1 MNQTQTRS
9 LRKKVL
15 SLILAVVMAV
25 SLLPISAFA
34 SGDSTSTTATTSD
47 GSDGYEYNIM
57 FLDCGR
63 KYYSVDSIKQIID
76 NASAAGFNYIQ
87 LAVGNDG
94 LRFLLDDMSLTVNG
108 TTYGSDAVKEA
119 IQTGNTTYNASKS
132 YKSDK
137 NELSESEMDA
147 IIAYAASKGMGVI
160 PCVNTPGH
168 MDAILSAASSLTG
181 TNCSYSSSARTIDV
195 TNTTAVAFTQALL
208 QKYINYFAGK
218 GCKLFNMGAD
228 EYANDKF
235 TGGSMGFGNL
245 QSTGKYRYYVQYVNQ
260 LAAKI
265 KAADMIPMAFNDGIY
280 FNNNTSS
287 GEFDTDIVIC
297 YWSSGWSGYTPMSAS
312 DLAGKGFKL
321 INTNGSY
328 YWILGGNQ
336 CDAKTASNF
345 DKTAFPGKDNTD
357 TINNPAGS
365 MFCIWA
371 DYPGAETEASVISKT
386 ADTIA
391 AFGKALPE
399 IGIKSS
405 GGTAL
410 TLNGS
415 TELTV
420 PGNAEATWSV
430 DPAGV
435 IELQSSGNADD
446 KSAITGKSVIA
457 KAVGAGTAKVT
468 ATVDDKTTYT
478 TTLTVTDP
486 STVDVTV
493 AVNGTHTETV
503 KDVDLRNQIGTY
515 DQTIAKVSVDC
526 KKVNGESTE
535 TKVTTVKTGEK
546 YYIKNSNG
554 QYLSSDANWSDVNSA
569 AQWTW
574 DGSYLKNDSNYLY
587 YDYYYGWTTTSR
599 RATELYF
606 NNGTFYRSK

>member
-34 SGDSTSTTATTSD
+34 SGNSTSTTATTSD
-47 GSDGYEYNIM
+47 EYEYNIM

-94 LRFLLDDMSLTVNG
+94 LRFLLNDMSLTVNG
-108 TTYGSDAVKEA
+108 MAYGSDAVKEA
-119 IQTGNTTYNASKS
+119 IQAGNTTYNASKS

-168 MDAILSAASSLTG
+168 MDAILSAANSLTG
-181 TNCSYSSSARTIDV
+181 TTCSYRGSVRTIDV
-195 TNTTAVAFTQALL
+195 TNTTAVAFTKALL
-208 QKYINYFAGK
+208 QKYIDYFAGK

-228 EYANDKF
+228 EYANDKY

-245 QSTGKYRYYVQYVNQ
+245 QSTGKYKYYVQYVNDV
-260 LAAKI
+260 AK
-265 KAADMIPMAFNDGIY
+265 MIENAKMTPMAFNDGIY

-287 GEFDTDIVIC
+287 GEFDTNIVIC
-297 YWSSGWSGYTPMSAS
+297 YWSGGWSGYTPMSAS
-312 DLAGKGFKL
+312 DLASKGFQL

-371 DYPGAETEASVISKT
+371 DYPGAETEADVISKT

-391 AFGKALPE
+391 AFGKTLPE

-415 TELTV
+415 TKLTV

-446 KSAITGKSVIA
+446 KSAITGTSVIA
-457 KAVGAGTAKVT
+457 KAVGAGTATVT
-468 ATVDDKTTYT
+468 AVTDDKTYT
-478 TTLTVTDP
+478 KILIVQKPEEEEVFVAVGGTETRTLT
-486 STVDVTV
+486 
-493 AVNGTHTETV
+493 GTFTS
-503 KDVDLRNQIGTY
+503 DFSDN
-515 DQTIAKVSVDC
+515 IAKVTTENIAASE
-526 KKVNGESTE
+526 KKLNPVTAIESGKQYLIVNNRKGTLLTSTSSSDWDGKHSGLKLNGSATADNTADLWTITGKNNNYTVQNTDEST
-535 TKVTTVKTGEK
+535 
-546 YYIKNSNG
+546 
-554 QYLSSDANWSDVNSA
+554 
-569 AQWTW
+569 
-574 DGSYLKNDSNYLY
+574 
-587 YDYYYGWTTTSR
+587 
-599 RATELYF
+599 
-606 NNGTFYRSK
+606 